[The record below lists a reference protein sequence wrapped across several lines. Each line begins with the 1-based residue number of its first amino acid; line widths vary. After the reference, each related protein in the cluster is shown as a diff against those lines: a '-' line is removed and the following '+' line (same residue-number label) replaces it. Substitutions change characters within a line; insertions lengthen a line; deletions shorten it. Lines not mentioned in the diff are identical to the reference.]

1 MNDLKNKMISIGYED
16 TDKKIEIN
24 LYGLVFEIRNLDN
37 IEKLENVNKG
47 DINAVEAQIEELLG
61 MGAIEKINKKRID
74 DGYNK
79 MDISIELNVL
89 GCIFEAYAKSI
100 TNGFTSKITNTIND
114 VNKDIENFENRA
126 GRRNYNNSSRYRGYR
141 NYRRY

>member
-114 VNKDIENFENRA
+114 VNKDIENFGNRVD
-126 GRRNYNNSSRYRGYR
+126 RRSYNNSRNRGYR